1 MIQKMII
8 TAFSTLGLQGQGN
21 TVSSSWIIDS
31 RASNHMTGS
40 SDLLCNLREYSGT
53 QNIQIA
59 NGSNLPIT
67 AIGDIGP
74 SFPHVFISLELFANL
89 ISIGQM
95 VDNNWDVHLSRNGCL
110 VQDQVSGKVIARG
123 PKVGRLFLLQF
134 TIPRALSLASVIVD
148 NKIADWHKRLGHP
161 NNVILSNLMKRG
173 FLGHKDK
180 GSTHSLSFD
189 CSTCKLGKR
198 KTLPFPAFGSR
209 ANTCFEIIHSDVW
222 GIAPVISHGQYKYFV
237 TFIDDYSR
245 FTWIYFLR
253 IKAEV
258 FNAFQTFL
266 AYIETQFSTCIKV
279 FRSDNGGEYIS
290 HKFQA
295 LLQQKGII
303 SQRSCP
309 YTPQQ
314 NGLAERKNHH
324 LLDMVRTLLLESSV
338 PPKFWVEALSTAVY
352 CPLNN

>member
-21 TVSSSWIIDS
+21 TVSSSWIVDS

-74 SFPHVFISLELFANL
+74 SFPHVFVSLGLSANL
-89 ISIGQM
+89 IYVGKM
-95 VDNNWDVHLSRNGCL
+95 VDNNWDVHLSHNGCL

-134 TIPRALSLASVIVD
+134 TTPIALSLASVIVD
-148 NKIADWHKRLGHP
+148 NKTANWHKRLGHP

-189 CSTCKLGKR
+189 CFTCKLGKS
-198 KTLPFPAFGSR
+198 KTLPFPDFGSHV
-209 ANTCFEIIHSDVW
+209 NTCFEIIHSDVW
-222 GIAPVISHGQYKYFV
+222 GIAPVISHGQCCNPILDPPRFSQMLFYL
-237 TFIDDYSR
+237 FIK
-245 FTWIYFLR
+245 I
-253 IKAEV
+253 
-258 FNAFQTFL
+258 
-266 AYIETQFSTCIKV
+266 
-279 FRSDNGGEYIS
+279 
-290 HKFQA
+290 
-295 LLQQKGII
+295 QK
-303 SQRSCP
+303 
-309 YTPQQ
+309 
-314 NGLAERKNHH
+314 N
-324 LLDMVRTLLLESSV
+324 
-338 PPKFWVEALSTAVY
+338 
-352 CPLNN
+352 